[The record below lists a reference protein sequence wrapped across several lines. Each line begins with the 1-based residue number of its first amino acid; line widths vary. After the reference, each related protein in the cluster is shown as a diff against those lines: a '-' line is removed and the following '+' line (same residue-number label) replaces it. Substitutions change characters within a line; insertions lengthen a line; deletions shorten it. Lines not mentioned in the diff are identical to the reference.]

1 VPAGQQRKNSVR
13 TAEKL
18 YAQRRKIICGQKK
31 NFVRIK
37 EKFLAL
43 KKNCERTAQKH
54 HTHQCESKTGRA
66 YGKTFRK
73 PGESFVK
80 FSVACEEAEKSER
93 SKICNPKKVRTSQ
106 FC

>member
-1 VPAGQQRKNSVR
+1 MCRPGNSGKTLCAQPKNCMRKE
-13 TAEKL
+13 EKL
-18 YAQRRKIICGQKK
+18 Y
-31 NFVRIK
+31 
-37 EKFLAL
+37 AL
-43 KKNCERTAQKH
+43 KKNCERTAQKR

-73 PGESFVK
+73 PGESFAK

-106 FC
+106 FR